1 MQTKIAICGNIASG
15 KSTVQ
20 NILKEKGYKVLDT
33 DEVAHTL
40 LTVKNKP
47 LYEAFKGGDFF
58 NEQGEFSRY
67 KVGQYVFEHKEAGN
81 LLTSIMHPQI
91 AEKIKEFFK
100 QNKDEKLL
108 FVGIP
113 LLFEAKMENLFD
125 KIIFVYTDDEIRLE
139 RLLKRNNYTVEH
151 AKQRMSSQLPQ
162 DEKVKKS
169 DYVLNNNGN
178 FEELEKAVIELL
190 KYLLTQE

>member
-1 MQTKIAICGNIASG
+1 MPVKIAICGNIASG

-20 NILKEKGYKVLDT
+20 NFLEEKGYKVLDT
-33 DEVAHTL
+33 DEVAHSL

-47 LYEAFKGGDFF
+47 LYEAFKDYDFF
-58 NEQGEFSRY
+58 DERSEFSRR
-67 KVGQYVFEHKEAGN
+67 KVGQYVFEHKDAEK

-91 AEKIKEFFK
+91 KDKIQEFFE

-139 RLLKRNNYTVEH
+139 RLLKRDNYTVEY
-151 AKQRMSSQLPQ
+151 AKLRMSSQIPQ

-169 DYVLNNNGN
+169 DYVINNSGN
-178 FEELEKAVIELL
+178 FEELKKSVDELL
-190 KYLLTQE
+190 KHL